1 MSLTLADELYS
12 AAVGRGERP
21 ELYATREGRHAGP
34 TDQLYPPDRPP
45 AVLRGGLYLWGEE
58 EAETDDT

>member
-1 MSLTLADELYS
+1 MSLALADELYS
-12 AAVGRGERP
+12 AAVGRGKGP
-21 ELYATREGRHAGP
+21 ELYKTREGRHAGL
-34 TDQLYPPDRPP
+34 TDQLYPPDCPP